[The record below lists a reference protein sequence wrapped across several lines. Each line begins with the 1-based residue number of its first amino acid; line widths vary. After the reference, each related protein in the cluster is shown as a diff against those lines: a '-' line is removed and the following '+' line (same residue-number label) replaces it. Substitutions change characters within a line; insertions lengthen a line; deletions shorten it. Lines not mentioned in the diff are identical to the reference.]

1 MDAFLHDQDEFSSLG
16 LVFFA
21 NGFVRL
27 LDEYATTGI
36 RPATLSAD
44 CDKAITALEKPQ
56 EKTASV
62 GPFSGLL
69 SSADE
74 ITILAATTER
84 LYGVRTTEAATSAL
98 DRIQKAVGTIKTQKD
113 FTEHLRER
121 INDVVRFFECLAE
134 EGLAN
139 CQRCALGDMTE
150 AERIWQHY
158 AMT

>member
-1 MDAFLHDQDEFSSLG
+1 MDAFLHDQDEFFSLG

-84 LYGVRTTEAATSAL
+84 LYGVRTTELHEAF

-113 FTEHLRER
+113 LPNT
-121 INDVVRFFECLAE
+121 
-134 EGLAN
+134 
-139 CQRCALGDMTE
+139 
-150 AERIWQHY
+150 
-158 AMT
+158 